1 MKNLILNLLIVLTV
15 FSSCQKEDDLLQPL
29 PQDPSI
35 TNNTNTNNGD
45 TLNVN
50 NGDTIINN
58 GNNELVAE
66 LNHDLIVAN
75 GNNNGVTILP
85 PSTTFIGEG
94 KKYNV
99 KRAEFEINCSEL
111 TSQHFDTSYSYV
123 STNFVSPLYHT
134 DYPNGI
140 GNGIIDF
147 PTPTQEGRF
156 WTTVY
161 PVNGNA
167 SPTHSWNFNEMTLPL
182 YILDYT
188 YSAGVINLQLEFRPC
203 NPNDP
208 SIVWWVTMNVT
219 EYSDGTVAL
228 SIDQGPYN
236 FAGVTWDSHLKVVL
250 EE

>member
-99 KRAEFEINCSEL
+99 KRINCIGLRSSHSHQVNTL
-111 TSQHFDTSYSYV
+111 VNPYSY
-123 STNFVSPLYHT
+123 
-134 DYPNGI
+134 
-140 GNGIIDF
+140 
-147 PTPTQEGRF
+147 
-156 WTTVY
+156 
-161 PVNGNA
+161 
-167 SPTHSWNFNEMTLPL
+167 
-182 YILDYT
+182 
-188 YSAGVINLQLEFRPC
+188 
-203 NPNDP
+203 
-208 SIVWWVTMNVT
+208 
-219 EYSDGTVAL
+219 
-228 SIDQGPYN
+228 
-236 FAGVTWDSHLKVVL
+236 
-250 EE
+250 